1 MPNKS
6 LPQNRARYLEESV
19 KVMAEAKKGYGQMDD
34 LAERTFARCLERVAQ
49 YSEVPST
56 VVAQRVLQAVGEL

>member
-1 MPNKS
+1 
-6 LPQNRARYLEESV
+6 
-19 KVMAEAKKGYGQMDD
+19 MADAKKGYGQMDD
-34 LAERTFARCLERVAQ
+34 LAERTFSRCLERVAQ